1 MALDPRA
8 ERAFGSEA
16 DAYERHR
23 PGWPA
28 DGVSWALRHLALGAD
43 AEVVDLAAGTGK
55 LTRELIPMVR
65 RVIAVEPSADMRR
78 ALAALV
84 PDAEVLDG
92 TAEALPLPDASVD
105 AVFAAEAF
113 HWFATREAVREIARV
128 VRPGGGLGL
137 MWNMHDFGS
146 EHWHTEVFAALGEV
160 GAPAAGQLGRHEL
173 ERWGDAF
180 EGAQRDALQVE
191 GCLTHLRVGDGGVA
205 LLDQLELEARQV
217 RHLPGDLLE
226 ALLDAFPELTVNRE
240 VAALDLDS
248 HPALLPSRRRR
259 ARSP

>member
-105 AVFAAEAF
+105 AIFAAEAF

-137 MWNMHDFGS
+137 MWNMHDFGR

-180 EGAQRDALQVE
+180 EGAPFDCFEEFTVAHEQHTDAPGLV
-191 GCLTHLRVGDGGVA
+191 GHVLTWSHLRV
-205 LLDQLELEARQV
+205 LDQAEQEELRRKLLSALERAHVGPDVAIPYCTRVYCAR
-217 RHLPGDLLE
+217 RI
-226 ALLDAFPELTVNRE
+226 
-240 VAALDLDS
+240 
-248 HPALLPSRRRR
+248 
-259 ARSP
+259 